1 MGSEIDSYLLV
12 SRNYFN
18 EELVQKI
25 MFGVD
30 RRGLNKVLLYKGG
43 QFIML
48 KTLSICSDA
57 VRRNVY

>member
-1 MGSEIDSYLLV
+1 MGSVIDSYLLV

-57 VRRNVY
+57 VRRNI

>member
-1 MGSEIDSYLLV
+1 MGSVIDSYLLV